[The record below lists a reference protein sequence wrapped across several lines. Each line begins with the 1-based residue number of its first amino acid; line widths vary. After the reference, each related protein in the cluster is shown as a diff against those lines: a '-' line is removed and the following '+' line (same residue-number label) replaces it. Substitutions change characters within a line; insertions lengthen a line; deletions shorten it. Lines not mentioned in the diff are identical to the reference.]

1 MSILAAIYTIAFIFI
16 IIFSFTRP
24 KIGLALFIVY
34 FLFVPRIKLQL
45 GPISIGEKFIYL
57 VFIFS
62 FIIKYGKKLKALIIL
77 FISHFFS
84 IHINFFHYLMPKSQ
98 YIWKFVKLLPNNYT
112 IKSFIPNDS
121 IFHSYY

>member
-62 FIIKYGKKLKALIIL
+62 FIIKYGKKIKGIDYS
-77 FISHFFS
+77 FYKPFFFY
-84 IHINFFHYLMPKSQ
+84 IHQFS
-98 YIWKFVKLLPNNYT
+98 LLSYA
-112 IKSFIPNDS
+112 KIP
-121 IFHSYY
+121 IHLEVH